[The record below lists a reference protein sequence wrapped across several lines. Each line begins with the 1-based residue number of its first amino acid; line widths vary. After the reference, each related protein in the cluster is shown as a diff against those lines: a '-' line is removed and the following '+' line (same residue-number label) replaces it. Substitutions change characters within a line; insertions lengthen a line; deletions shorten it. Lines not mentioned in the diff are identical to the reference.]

1 MFKNSFMKHFFTFLL
16 ISITF
21 ASNAQSFYQYFDGAD
36 TVPYYSIIYDIENTP
51 NNIWQVGQP
60 QKSLFTQAATVPN
73 AMVTDTLKAYP
84 NNSNSTF
91 SFFIDQQNFGLGILA
106 LQWMQKLDM
115 EFQKD
120 GGIIEFS
127 LNDTTTWYN
136 AFNNPYVYNFYGF
149 DAANADSLVS
159 GAPAFTGT
167 DTAWKDIWLCFDA
180 SIVNFT
186 DTLLFRFTFESD
198 SNNTQQSGWMI
209 DNMISHITIIHTVDN
224 VDKKEKDL
232 TIFPNPTKGIINI
245 QSKTDADINEIEWME
260 LIDANGRVVEKFGRK
275 NPNDQIDI
283 SRHSKGAYFL
293 KIKTN
298 IGVETLRVLLLP

>member
-1 MFKNSFMKHFFTFLL
+1 MKHLFTFLF

-21 ASNAQSFYQYFDGAD
+21 VSNAQSFTQYFDGAD
-36 TVPYYSIIYDIENTP
+36 TTPYHAILYTIENTP
-51 NNIWQVGQP
+51 TNIWQVGQP
-60 QKSLFTQAATVPN
+60 QKSIFTQAATAPN

-84 NNSNSTF
+84 TNNSSTF
-91 SFFIDQQNFGLGILA
+91 SFFIDQQIFGSGFGIIA

-136 AFNNPYVYNFYGF
+136 AFNSPYVYNFYGF
-149 DAANADSLVS
+149 DADNADSLANGTPV
-159 GAPAFTGT
+159 FTGI

-180 SIVNFT
+180 SMINFT

-209 DNMISHITIIHTVDN
+209 DNFLSHITIIHTVDN

-232 TIFPNPTKGIINI
+232 TIFPNPTKGNINI
-245 QSKTDADINEIEWME
+245 QSKQEADIKEIEWME
-260 LIDANGRVVEKFGRK
+260 LIDANGRIVEKFGRK

-298 IGVETLRVLLLP
+298 IGVETLRVMLLPE